1 MLVRRV
7 APATFALIVIALL
20 LVAAAGVAR
29 FSGLQRMV
37 VWHDEVFSVIRVLGF
52 DHGTVRRS
60 LFSGND
66 DLSPVQVLRFQ
77 TPDPALDW
85 SDTWRAL
92 TGHPEH
98 PPLFFLLSRLSVE
111 LSEHTILGIRAT
123 SALLSLLLF
132 PAIAWLARELY
143 GRGPAPWLALIL
155 VAVAPLHLL
164 YAQEARQYALWS
176 VLIAA
181 SSAALLRA
189 LRRDSTTSWSLY
201 ALLLTLSLYTQLLS
215 ALLLVTHLVYVGW
228 RGFRE
233 NDLKRETVKHLGYA
247 VTAALVVFL
256 PWLLVIIEGYAAM
269 QQFTHWMSQ
278 IVSPHRLA
286 WIWLKHLSRPFVDL
300 PGQPWTEL
308 LLVPV
313 ILAIVLRG
321 RGAQSQ
327 KLLWTMLLIWVLGL
341 LSPDLLLGGRRTL
354 ESRYLM
360 PVFLAS
366 ELLLVGALNDYWN
379 GGVRSRWVGIVLVV
393 LLSIAGLLSQW
404 HILQADTWWTKSY
417 SAGNAELAR
426 MINRTERPVVL
437 VDVGDANLGEVI
449 SLSYLLDEKVRLR
462 IQTDYTAYDPP
473 ADATALFALTPGAS
487 LKRTLDPDY
496 RFERLSGSWQWYRVI
511 RRHL

>member
-1 MLVRRV
+1 MFVRRV
-7 APATFALIVIALL
+7 APATLALIVIASL
-20 LVAAAGVAR
+20 LVAAAGAAR
-29 FSGLQRMV
+29 FYGLQRMV

-60 LFSGND
+60 LFAGEH
-66 DLSPVQVLRFQ
+66 DLNAVQVLHFQ
-77 TPDPALDW
+77 TPDPALGW

-111 LSEHTILGIRAT
+111 LSESTILGIRAT

-132 PAIAWLARELY
+132 PAVAWFARELY
-143 GRGPAPWLALIL
+143 GRGAAPWLALIL

-189 LRRDSTTSWSLY
+189 LRRDSVANWSLY
-201 ALLLTLSLYTQLLS
+201 ALLLTLALYTHLLS
-215 ALLLVTHLVYVGW
+215 ALLLVVHLVYVGW
-228 RGFRE
+228 QGFRE
-233 NDLKRETVKHLGYA
+233 NNLQRETAKHLGYA
-247 VTAALVVFL
+247 VAAALVLFL
-256 PWLLVIIEGYAAM
+256 PWLLVIIDGYTAM
-269 QQFTHWMSQ
+269 QHFTHWMSQ
-278 IVSPHRLA
+278 TVSLDRLA

-300 PGQPWTEL
+300 PEQTWTEW

-321 RGAQSQ
+321 RGAPKQ
-327 KLLWTMLLIWVLGL
+327 KLLWAMLLIWVLGL
-341 LSPDLLLGGRRTL
+341 LSPDLLFGGRRTL

-379 GGVRSRWVGIVLVV
+379 GSVRSRWIGILLLV
-393 LLSIAGLLSQW
+393 LLSTAGLLSQW
-404 HILQADTWWTKSY
+404 RILHADTWWTKSY
-417 SAGNAELAR
+417 SAGNVELAR
-426 MINRTERPVVL
+426 LINHTERPVVL

-449 SLSYLLDEKVRLR
+449 SLSYLLDTKVRLR
-462 IQTDYTAYDPP
+462 IQTDYSAYDPP
-473 ADATALFALTPGAS
+473 PDVTALFALNPGDS
-487 LKRTLDPDY
+487 LKRRLDPDY
-496 RFERLSGSWQWYRVI
+496 RFEPLAGSWQWYRLVT
-511 RRHL
+511 R